1 MPAIQNFVIQF
12 PRNQSKAL
20 NPLIECRV
28 NIITLG
34 CSKNTVDS
42 EQLALQLKTH
52 DFKVEFESSKHLPI
66 TLINTCGFIHDAKE
80 QSIDI
85 ILSCIE
91 AKLQGK
97 IKVLIVFGCLSQRYA
112 ADLKKEMPE
121 VDAFFGVNQIA
132 DILNY
137 LQVETNTELLSNRLL
152 STPSHYAYLKV
163 AEGCNHRCSF
173 CIIPKIRGMYASK
186 PIELIKK
193 EAKLLAE
200 AGVKEIILIAQDL
213 AYYGYD
219 LYKKRTLA
227 KLMEELIK
235 VDGVEW
241 IRLHYTYPN
250 HFPLEV
256 LDVMQANEKVCHYL
270 DIPIQHINDT
280 ILSSMQRRITGDEIK
295 KLLEIIRHKIPDIAL
310 RTSLIVGY
318 PGETKKMFKELCT
331 FVEETQ
337 FDRLGVFTYSH
348 EENTKAYTLKDS
360 ISKKEKERRKEEL
373 IYIQQEISL
382 QKNKQ
387 WKGKTVKVLVDKV
400 EKNYY
405 IGRTPY
411 DSPDVDN
418 TVLIS
423 KRHST
428 CIPGNFYPVSITKAD
443 YYDLYGKVEDKK

>member
-173 CIIPKIRGMYASK
+173 V
-186 PIELIKK
+186 LFQ
-193 EAKLLAE
+193 KL
-200 AGVKEIILIAQDL
+200 
-213 AYYGYD
+213 
-219 LYKKRTLA
+219 
-227 KLMEELIK
+227 EECM
-235 VDGVEW
+235 
-241 IRLHYTYPN
+241 
-250 HFPLEV
+250 PL
-256 LDVMQANEKVCHYL
+256 N
-270 DIPIQHINDT
+270 PSN
-280 ILSSMQRRITGDEIK
+280 
-295 KLLEIIRHKIPDIAL
+295 
-310 RTSLIVGY
+310 
-318 PGETKKMFKELCT
+318 
-331 FVEETQ
+331 
-337 FDRLGVFTYSH
+337 
-348 EENTKAYTLKDS
+348 
-360 ISKKEKERRKEEL
+360 
-373 IYIQQEISL
+373 
-382 QKNKQ
+382 
-387 WKGKTVKVLVDKV
+387 
-400 EKNYY
+400 
-405 IGRTPY
+405 
-411 DSPDVDN
+411 
-418 TVLIS
+418 
-423 KRHST
+423 
-428 CIPGNFYPVSITKAD
+428 
-443 YYDLYGKVEDKK
+443 